1 MDKNR
6 LAAYEALLNI
16 ETDGAYS
23 NLAAGKAVSEYR
35 PDSEAFVRNLIYG
48 VLENRILLDYRLD
61 AFIRSGIRKVRPRAR
76 VLLRMGVY
84 QLDFMDSVPDYAAV
98 KETVDIARVKCP
110 GLSRFINGVLRS
122 YQRAAEKRA
131 LPDREKDPVSYCS
144 VKYSYNREIAALW
157 IRRFG
162 LERAES
168 LMAAGNETPPLTISV
183 NTLKTTAG
191 QLAER
196 LSSKGFEVAV
206 PDVGLMPEDE
216 AGLVKKQVLF
226 VSGSGLIES
235 EEFENGLFYVQ
246 DISSVRAVAALS
258 PEEGGLLIDVCSAP
272 GGKSFAASLIMKNR
286 GRILSCDMYDHKLSL
301 IRQTAARLGTENI
314 ETVKKDAALFD
325 PDLEEQADCVIAD
338 VPCSGLGV
346 IRRRPEIKLRMTE
359 KSIADLSVL
368 QYQILENASRYV
380 REKGRIMYS
389 TCTVSE
395 EENEKNIRKFLKK
408 HQQFHILSE
417 RQLFPDEDHS
427 DGFYYCIME
436 RS

>member
-1 MDKNR
+1 
-6 LAAYEALLNI
+6 
-16 ETDGAYS
+16 
-23 NLAAGKAVSEYR
+23 
-35 PDSEAFVRNLIYG
+35 
-48 VLENRILLDYRLD
+48 
-61 AFIRSGIRKVRPRAR
+61 
-76 VLLRMGVY
+76 
-84 QLDFMDSVPDYAAV
+84 
-98 KETVDIARVKCP
+98 
-110 GLSRFINGVLRS
+110 
-122 YQRAAEKRA
+122 
-131 LPDREKDPVSYCS
+131 
-144 VKYSYNREIAALW
+144 
-157 IRRFG
+157 
-162 LERAES
+162 
-168 LMAAGNETPPLTISV
+168 
-183 NTLKTTAG
+183 
-191 QLAER
+191 
-196 LSSKGFEVAV
+196 
-206 PDVGLMPEDE
+206 
-216 AGLVKKQVLF
+216 
-226 VSGSGLIES
+226 
-235 EEFENGLFYVQ
+235 
-246 DISSVRAVAALS
+246 
-258 PEEGGLLIDVCSAP
+258 
-272 GGKSFAASLIMKNR
+272 MKNR